1 MVYSPFS
8 GGLYND
14 RLYDKRSFPM
24 LNPLPA
30 VIVESIANFSKYWF
44 LSISFLSDTAPLYAF
59 ETKFI
64 NEFGVPL
71 ISTF

>member
-64 NEFGVPL
+64 NEFGVL
-71 ISTF
+71 MISTF